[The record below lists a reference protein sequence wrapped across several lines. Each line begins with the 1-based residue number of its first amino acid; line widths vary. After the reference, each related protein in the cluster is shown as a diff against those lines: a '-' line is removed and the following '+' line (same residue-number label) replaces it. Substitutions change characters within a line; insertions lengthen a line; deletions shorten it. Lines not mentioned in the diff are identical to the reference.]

1 MNQMT
6 NSYDVTK
13 GGEMKQSEQSNLN
26 FVLEGMNASNLQQ
39 RNMQMASANDGDFQ
53 NFVQIGYLVNN

>member
-13 GGEMKQSEQSNLN
+13 GAEMKQSEQSNLN

-53 NFVQIGYLVNN
+53 NFV